1 MEEKFERKIRGGVE
15 RNRRCGE
22 GKRRG
27 REGVTRI
34 EEARRE
40 PKRNR
45 EEEKGWVAR
54 REEEGVAKE
63 RVVIEE
69 KGFVRIMKRYC
80 EVRAT
85 GGVKKRQREKG
96 LS

>member
-1 MEEKFERKIRGGVE
+1 M
-15 RNRRCGE
+15 
-22 GKRRG
+22 
-27 REGVTRI
+27 TRI
-34 EEARRE
+34 EEDGVARRE

-69 KGFVRIMKRYC
+69 KGLVRIMKLGI
-80 EVRAT
+80 VR
-85 GGVKKRQREKG
+85 
-96 LS
+96 